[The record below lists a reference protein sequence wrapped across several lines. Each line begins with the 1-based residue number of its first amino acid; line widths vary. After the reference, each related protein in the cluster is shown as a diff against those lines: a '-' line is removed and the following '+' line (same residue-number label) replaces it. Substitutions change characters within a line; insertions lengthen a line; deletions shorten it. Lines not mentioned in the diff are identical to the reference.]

1 MCMKIRTISDVI
13 TNSSNEVFIYRS
25 DADPKEVL
33 GKLKEILGP
42 DHVCSGMGGVLE
54 VATTPD
60 IKEEFSY
67 RESYLGLPAGYLL
80 INIDYGYLSDLHD
93 WLQENLGEP
102 ISEEEKKKLF
112 LPMVIKE
119 NSELL
124 EQLKTITEVTNETLK
139 VFGHWYSSCYDL
151 KTCGGGHPEIP
162 KDKVQLFLDYHEKEY
177 QEVKARADKL
187 IPKSD
192 DWYDLQFD
200 MDWEGRM
207 IESLKKLLNETA

>member
-1 MCMKIRTISDVI
+1 MKIRTISDVI

-33 GKLKEILGP
+33 EKLKEILGP
-42 DHVCSGMGGVLE
+42 DHGCSGMGGVLE
-54 VATTPD
+54 VAATPD

-67 RESYLGLPAGYLL
+67 RESYLGLPGGYLL
-80 INIDYGYLSDLHD
+80 VNIDYGYLEDLRE

-102 ISEEEKKKLF
+102 ISVEEKKKLF
-112 LPMVIKE
+112 LPMAIKE

-124 EQLKTITEVTNETLK
+124 EQLKSITEVTNETIK

-151 KTCGGGHPEIP
+151 ETCGGGHPEIP

-177 QEVKARADKL
+177 QKIKARADKL

-192 DWYDLQFD
+192 DWYDLQYD
-200 MDWEGRM
+200 MDLQCGV
-207 IESLKKLLNETA
+207 IKGLKELLNETA